1 VSPLLL
7 LLACGPDPAMVVEGL
22 ASENPA
28 VREDVVTVAR
38 KVEDE
43 EVVQALLAVLED
55 PSPEIRTGAIEAL
68 AEQGVI
74 EAVPAIAERVQDRD
88 PQVQAAAIQAL
99 GRLGDPGGVEELM
112 RAARQQ
118 RRLDAIW
125 ALGEIGDARALPLL
139 TRLAEEEDEYVAWN
153 AQVALRAIG
162 TPVEEPEEP
171 DEDEVEEDAPVVDEA
186 GEATP
191 EEPIDLKQKDEKP
204 VERKVSW
211 PPGG

>member
-1 VSPLLL
+1 MSLLL
-7 LLACGPDPAMVVEGL
+7 LLACGPDPDVVVEGL
-22 ASENPA
+22 VSENPA
-28 VREDVVTVAR
+28 VREDVVTLAR

-43 EVVQALLAVLED
+43 LVVEALLAVLED
-55 PSPEIRTGAIEAL
+55 PSPEIRRGAIEAL

-74 EAVPAIAERVQDRD
+74 EAVPAIAERVQDRN
-88 PQVQAAAIQAL
+88 PEVQTAAIQAL

-112 RAARQQ
+112 RIARQQ

-139 TRLAEEEDEYVAWN
+139 ARLAEEEDEYVAWN

-162 TPVEEPEEP
+162 TAVEEPEEP
-171 DEDEVEEDAPVVDEA
+171 EEELVEEEAPAEEEAAEVAPEQPVDM
-186 GEATP
+186 
-191 EEPIDLKQKDEKP
+191 KQKDEKP
-204 VERKVSW
+204 VERKVAW